1 MTHPSRS
8 SDLVLGQKALFHCR
22 LCNHA
27 VIAPALS
34 LGRLPVC
41 NRFERAADVGTLA
54 DIDVLECDTCQLIQ
68 LRETPP
74 VDVLAPRLPWIR
86 YREPEGH
93 LDAVTDTV
101 LELRPQTRR
110 ALGTGPFEQPLLA
123 RLFARGLSTAALEL
137 DIAQGRYPYL
147 ETWQACLN
155 RERLASEAVRLGTF
169 DLVSCRYIVEHT
181 QAPVQ
186 ALEALKHLLSP
197 DGLLLIEVPDS
208 SKFLA
213 ARDYSFLWEEHSCYF
228 LEDSLHR
235 LAETAGFRVRKLLRC
250 PGALEDALVAVL
262 QVRDT
267 PPPETTGRISG
278 SSILFQAYRD
288 HFAPTRKLLRKRLA
302 AAAGPARDGVAL
314 FGIGHHAIM
323 FANAFDVA
331 DMIALAVDDDPD
343 KAGFFPPGFRVP
355 VVGSQALLEN
365 ARITTCLFA
374 VAPHIRA
381 KVQARLAPLA
391 ARGVKFRS
399 IYAALEDSIMK
410 DLA

>member
-1 MTHPSRS
+1 MSRMTETASLPPP
-8 SDLVLGQKALFHCR
+8 QCR
-22 LCNHA
+22 LCGA
-27 VIAPALS
+27 VIGAPLLS
-34 LGRLPVC
+34 LGRIPVC
-41 NRFERAADVGTLA
+41 NDFKNGETSDRLVNL
-54 DIDVLECDTCQLIQ
+54 DIVECKTCQLIQ

-74 VDVLAPRLPWIR
+74 IDALAPRLPWIR

-93 LDAVTDTV
+93 LDSVTDAV
-101 LELRPQTRR
+101 LELRPQARR
-110 ALGTGPFEQPLLA
+110 ALGTGPFEQPLLT
-123 RLFARGLSTAALEL
+123 RLSARGLSTAALEL
-137 DIAQGRYPYL
+137 DVASAQGRYPYL
-147 ETWQACLN
+147 ETWQAGLN
-155 RERLASEAVRLGTF
+155 PQQLAARAAQLGTF

-181 QAPVQ
+181 QAPVH
-186 ALEALKHLLSP
+186 ALKALKHLLSP

-228 LEDSLHR
+228 VEDSLRR
-235 LAETAGFRVRKLLRC
+235 LAETAGFRVRKLLRY
-250 PGALEDALVAVL
+250 PGALEDALVAIL
-262 QVRDT
+262 QVTDT
-267 PPPETTGRISG
+267 PASETTGRISG

-288 HFAPTRKLLRKRLA
+288 HFGPTRTLLRKRLA

-355 VVGSQALLEN
+355 VVGSQALFEN

-374 VAPHIRA
+374 VAPHIQA

-391 ARGVKFRS
+391 ARGVKFRL